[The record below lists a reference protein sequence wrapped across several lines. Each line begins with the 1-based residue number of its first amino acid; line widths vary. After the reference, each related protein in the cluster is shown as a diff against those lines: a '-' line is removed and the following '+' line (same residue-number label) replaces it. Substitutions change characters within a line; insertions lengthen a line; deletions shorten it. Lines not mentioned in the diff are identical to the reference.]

1 VRDVTYYS
9 EPLFGGFTDTHG
21 LDPDGEG
28 TGQSYISAIATRAMT
43 FIEVDNT
50 DIGLMCIMLVGM
62 VGISTC
68 DIAVKIGEHVKKGDQ
83 LSLVSFRSQIS

>member
-1 VRDVTYYS
+1 MRDVTYYS
-9 EPLFGGFTDTHG
+9 EPLFEGFADTHG

-43 FIEVDNT
+43 FIEEGGT
-50 DIGLMCIMLVGM
+50 DIDLMCIILVGM

-68 DIAVKIGEHVKKGDQ
+68 DIAVKIREHIKKGDQ
-83 LSLVSFRSQIS
+83 LNLVSFRIQIS